1 MTTGGGLYGW
11 GTAFELSP
19 ESNGKWNESILHSF
33 NRNGKDG
40 YESTANLTFDAAG
53 NLFGTS
59 AYGGSYDA
67 GTVFEF
73 SPSSDGWTENVL
85 YSFGSHGN
93 DSFEPYAGVAI
104 DSAGN
109 LYGTSRFS
117 DFEVQP
123 GSNGWKESV
132 IHDFTRRHGDG
143 VYVYAGLMR
152 DSAGTLY
159 GTTEGGGAYN
169 AGTVYELLPT
179 LSGGWKERILYSF
192 CPTGFPCRDGV
203 GPGLGVLAT
212 DDAGN
217 LYGTTI
223 AGGDAAGCGGD
234 ASCGV
239 LYKLT
244 RGSQGR
250 WTESVLNNFRP
261 GGTGHGPGAGVVR
274 DAAGNLYGTTIY
286 GGSSQCGCGVVF
298 KLAPQ
303 KNGTWKYTVLH
314 TFIGYDGAQPDA
326 NLTLDSKGNLYGTTA
341 TGGAGGYGVAFEL
354 TPNSRP

>member
-19 ESNGKWNESILHSF
+19 GSNGKWNESILHSF
-33 NRNGKDG
+33 NRNGQDG

-53 NLFGTS
+53 SLFGTT

-67 GTVFEF
+67 GTVFEL

-117 DFEVQP
+117 DFEVRP
-123 GSNGWKESV
+123 ESGGWKESV

-143 VYVYAGLMR
+143 GGVYAGLIL
-152 DSAGTLY
+152 DAAGNLY

-169 AGTVYELLPT
+169 AGTVYELHPT
-179 LSGGWKERILYSF
+179 LSGGWKEHILYSF
-192 CPTGFPCRDGV
+192 CPGGSPCIDG
-203 GPGLGVLAT
+203 GRPGLGVLAM
-212 DDAGN
+212 DGSGG
-217 LYGTTI
+217 LYGTTL
-223 AGGDAAGCGGD
+223 GGGANWCSFG
-234 ASCGV
+234 SCGTV
-239 LYKLT
+239 FKLT
-244 RGSQGR
+244 RGAHGQ
-250 WTESVLNNFRP
+250 WKETVLYNFRK
-261 GGTGHGPGAGVVR
+261 GATGFGPGAGVVR
-274 DAAGNLYGTTIY
+274 DQSGNLYGTTIY

-303 KNGTWKYTVLH
+303 KSGMWKYTVLH
-314 TFIGYDGAQPDA
+314 AFIGSDGAQPDA
-326 NLTLDSKGNLYGTTA
+326 NLTLDSKGNLYGTAA
-341 TGGAGGYGVAFEL
+341 TGGTYGYGVVFEV
-354 TPNSRP
+354 TP